1 MNARQALK
9 AATKHIEELEHYN
22 ARCKAD
28 ITAYNRIITGMI
40 SGEIDPCDWCE
51 EREECQLAAKNNG
64 GCTEWWLAYN
74 QPSVKEESD
83 DSEAVP
89 ITGSDGRA

>member
-28 ITAYNRIITGMI
+28 ITNYNRIITGMI
-40 SGEIDPCDWCE
+40 AGEVNPCDWCE
-51 EREECQLAAKNNG
+51 DKEECQRADKTR
-64 GCTEWWLAYN
+64 GCSEWWLAYK
-74 QPSVKEESD
+74 QPETESKD
-83 DSEAVP
+83 DSETIP
-89 ITGSDGRA
+89 LTGSDGRA